1 MKAFQTL
8 SLTLCG
14 LALGCGATRNEP
26 AAPRPASDGSAIV
39 VRGSDLSGTL
49 LDGLRVRVPTMMVSN
64 QSGGCPNIMF
74 RGPQSIRNQANPSI
88 YVDGTLMVDTC
99 ILTQITASDVE
110 RVEIFP
116 SGGTSRPG
124 IRRNPFGVIMVFRVR
139 E

>member
-1 MKAFQTL
+1 MKALQVL
-8 SLTLCG
+8 VLTLGG
-14 LALGCGATRNEP
+14 LAFGCGAQRQGP
-26 AAPRPASDGSAIV
+26 AGPSPGPDGSAII
-39 VRGSDLSGTL
+39 VRGSELSGTL
-49 LDGLRVRVPTMMVSN
+49 LDGLRVRVPTMMVST
-64 QSGGCPNIMF
+64 QGGGCPNIMF
-74 RGPQSIRNQANPSI
+74 RGPRSIRNQANPSV

-124 IRRNPFGVIMVFRVR
+124 IQRNPFGVIMVFRVR